1 MSTNALLLLL
11 IPPDTVQA
19 VKAIM
24 MLSKVSVQDH
34 GTVVV
39 LPASPKD
46 EFEPTVL
53 PAITITKALVKN
65 FVWKSPNSKTS
76 RPATSV
82 LKKLVIFP
90 AVMN

>member
-24 MLSKVSVQDH
+24 MLSKVNVQDH
-34 GTVVV
+34 DTAVV
-39 LPASPKD
+39 LQSDSVKD

-53 PAITITKALVKN
+53 PAIITTK
-65 FVWKSPNSKTS
+65 
-76 RPATSV
+76 
-82 LKKLVIFP
+82 
-90 AVMN
+90 